1 MGKSRNFKS
10 ERLPPFVPIFHD
22 ELESTAYRTLS
33 ANAAKLLPYFK
44 RICVKATRGK
54 PDETTLFG
62 FTYTEAG
69 KYGFARRT
77 FSRAVQELH
86 KHGFIDIIKIGGLR
100 GVGHSC
106 SQYKLSKRWVT
117 FGGIGWAIQVEKE
130 RKKEL
135 LKMANI

>member
-1 MGKSRNFKS
+1 MGKSRHSPK
-10 ERLPPFVPIFHD
+10 ERLAPFVPIFHD

-54 PDETTLFG
+54 PNETTLFG
-62 FTYTEAG
+62 FTYSEAV

-77 FSRAVQELH
+77 FSRAVQDLH
-86 KHGFIDIIKIGGLR
+86 KHGFIDIAEVGGLR
-100 GVGHSC
+100 GAGHSC
-106 SQYKLSKRWVT
+106 SQYKLSRRWVT
-117 FGGIGWAIQVEKE
+117 FGGIDWAKQLEKD
-130 RKKEL
+130 RKKEA

>member
-1 MGKSRNFKS
+1 MGNSLKPQK
-10 ERLPPFVPIFHD
+10 ERLAPFVPIFND

-54 PDETTLFG
+54 PNETTHFG
-62 FTYTEAG
+62 FTYKEAG

-86 KHGFIDIIKIGGLR
+86 KNGFIDIVEVGGLR
-100 GVGHSC
+100 GAGHSC

-117 FGGIGWAIQVEKE
+117 YGGLGWAMQLEKE
-130 RKKEL
+130 RKKEA
-135 LKMANI
+135 LKMAII